1 MPLYQA
7 TRSEVVTAI
16 ADEFLHNYGRGRT
29 TLAVDGS
36 DGAGKTRFADE
47 LGVALRKRGAAV
59 FRASIDGFLR
69 PRADRHARGS
79 TGETYYRD
87 AFDYSTFR
95 RVLVEPFRMGGS
107 TGFVLEAFDPRRDA
121 AVEPRWVTASADAVL
136 VVDGVFLNRPEL
148 SGIWNYS
155 VWLDVPA
162 EVALARVAE
171 RDGTDADPEAEG
183 NRRYVDAQRLYRAA
197 VDPRTKAS
205 AIIAN
210 ADLEHPRRIFAD
222 SC

>member
-7 TRSEVVTAI
+7 TRSEVVGGI

-29 TLAVDGS
+29 ILAVDGA

-47 LGVALRKRGAAV
+47 LAATMRKRGVAV
-59 FRASIDGFLR
+59 FRASIDSFLR
-69 PRADRHARGS
+69 PRSERHGRGR
-79 TGETYYRD
+79 TGETCFHDSY
-87 AFDYSTFR
+87 DYSTFR
-95 RVLVEPFRMGGS
+95 RVLVEPFRLGGS
-107 TGFVLEAFDPRRDA
+107 AGFVLEAFDGRRDA
-121 AVEPRWVTASADAVL
+121 PVEPKWVTAPADAVL
-136 VVDGVFLNRPEL
+136 IVDGVFLNRPEL

-162 EVALARVAE
+162 EIAFARVAE
-171 RDGTDADPEAEG
+171 RDGTDPDPEAES
-183 NRRYVDAQRLYRAA
+183 NRRYADAQRLYRSV

-210 ADLEHPRRIFAD
+210 GDLEHPRRIFAD

>member
-7 TRSEVVTAI
+7 TRSEVVTGI

-29 TLAVDGS
+29 ILAVDGP
-36 DGAGKTRFADE
+36 DGAGKSRFADE
-47 LGVALRKRGAAV
+47 LAATMRKRGITV
-59 FRASIDGFLR
+59 FRASLDSFLR
-69 PRADRHARGS
+69 PRSERHARGR

-107 TGFVLEAFDPRRDA
+107 TGFVLEAFDAQRDA
-121 AVEPRWVTASADAVL
+121 PVEPKWVTASGDAVL

-155 VWLDVPA
+155 VWLEVPE
-162 EVALARVAE
+162 EVAFARVAE
-171 RDGTDADPEAEG
+171 RDGADADPAAES
-183 NRRYVDAQRLYRAA
+183 NRRYADAQGLYRS
-197 VDPRTKAS
+197 VVEPRTKAS
-205 AIIAN
+205 AIIQN
-210 ADLEHPRRIFAD
+210 IDLEHPRRVFAD

>member
-7 TRSEVVTAI
+7 TRSEVVAGI

-29 TLAVDGS
+29 ILAVDGP

-47 LGVALRKRGAAV
+47 LAAAFRKRGIAV
-59 FRASIDGFLR
+59 FRASIDSFLR
-69 PRADRHARGS
+69 PRSERYALGRK
-79 TGETYYRD
+79 GETYYRD

-107 TGFVLEAFDPRRDA
+107 AGFVLEAFDARRDA
-121 AVEPRWVTASADAVL
+121 PVEPKWVTAPADAVL
-136 VVDGVFLNRPEL
+136 IVDGVFLNRPEL

-155 VWLDVPA
+155 VWLDVPP
-162 EVALARVAE
+162 EVAFARVAG
-171 RDGTDADPEAEG
+171 RDGADPDPDAES
-183 NRRYVDAQRLYRAA
+183 NRRYAEGQRLYRGA
-197 VDPRTKAS
+197 VEPRTKAS

-210 ADLEHPRRIFAD
+210 ADVEHPRRIFAD

>member
-7 TRSEVVTAI
+7 TRSEVVTGI

-29 TLAVDGS
+29 ILAVDGP

-47 LGVALRKRGAAV
+47 LATVLRKRGVAV

-69 PRADRHARGS
+69 PRSERHARGR
-79 TGETYYRD
+79 TGETCYVD
-87 AFDYSTFR
+87 SHDYSTFR

-107 TGFVLEAFDPRRDA
+107 AGFVLEAFDARRDA
-121 AVEPRWVTASADAVL
+121 RVEPKWVTAPPDAVL
-136 VVDGVFLNRPEL
+136 IVDGVFLNRPEL

-162 EVALARVAE
+162 DVAFARVAE
-171 RDGTDADPEAEG
+171 RDGTDPDPEAES
-183 NRRYVDAQRLYRAA
+183 NRRYADAQRLYRGV

-205 AIIAN
+205 AILDN
-210 ADLEHPRRIFAD
+210 ADLEHPRRVFAD